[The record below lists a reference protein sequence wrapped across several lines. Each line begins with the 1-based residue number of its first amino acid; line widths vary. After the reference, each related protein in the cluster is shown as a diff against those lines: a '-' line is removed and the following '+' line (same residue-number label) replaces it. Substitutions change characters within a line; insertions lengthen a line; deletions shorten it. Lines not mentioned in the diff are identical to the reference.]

1 MITKKNGNL
10 KDNKLSAIYDKI
22 KAQSQN
28 FHFDKGLDWE
38 LHFLGS
44 KQAEAFIEFNRETA
58 ENNDPLACICMAY
71 ILFFGKHQF
80 VDKAASIYWLR
91 KAADQKFGDADNI
104 LGSFCRRIHA
114 AAERGDDP
122 KDQYA
127 YATILYHGV
136 KSVPYTS
143 EANPFTANYYFE
155 MAANQGDIRARMH
168 LAEWHLINNLQTK
181 AFHHYKIAA
190 DAGNADA
197 QNFVGTQYRDGRLV
211 SYNQELAFKYF
222 KRASDQRHAD
232 ADCNLACFYFSGTV
246 KRVNY
251 KKALKLFKRAFDNGC
266 VRALLFIGLMHY
278 NGQGVQKDIVTAH
291 ALMLEAFYL
300 TDAQDPNYRATE
312 DALTMVEKE
321 MTPEERQK
329 SVKLR
334 ADCHAFAK

>member
-1 MITKKNGNL
+1 MTTQQNSTFKDQKVNSIYAKIRAQAQNYNFDEFLELEIQLLGN
-10 KDNKLSAIYDKI
+10 
-22 KAQSQN
+22 
-28 FHFDKGLDWE
+28 
-38 LHFLGS
+38 
-44 KQAEAFIEFNRETA
+44 KQAESFIEFNLPAA

-80 VDKAASIYWLR
+80 ADKGASIYWLR
-91 KAADQKFGDADNI
+91 KAADQKFGDADKI
-104 LGSFCRRIHA
+104 LGSFCMRIHA
-114 AAERGDDP
+114 AAEKGDDP
-122 KDQYA
+122 KTQYA

-136 KSVPYTS
+136 KTAPYTS
-143 EANPFTANYYFE
+143 EANPFTANYFFE

-197 QNFVGTQYRDGRLV
+197 QNFVGIQYRDGRLV
-211 SYNQELAFKYF
+211 PYNQNLSFKYF

-251 KKALKLFKRAFDNGC
+251 KKALKLFKRSFDNGC

-278 NGQGVQKDIVTAH
+278 RGLGVQKDIVTAH
-291 ALMLEAFYL
+291 ALILETFYL
-300 TDAQDPNYRATE
+300 TDAQDPDYRATE